1 MTKGNSL
8 HPDWRTRPRR
18 RIQRVFLDWLWR
30 NRHRM
35 AVPLRVLRR
44 TDDSLAL
51 GFVGLTSLLSVCLG
65 SYSLTVNAVVA
76 GEIFDGLAD
85 FECALRWRPNGYV
98 CECCDP
104 AGRALYPSRAALWC
118 DHLFEPFLKWT
129 NERLTTARYLKFTD
143 IGNGAIR
150 SASLCDDPV
159 SVVDAPLARLLGG
172 LRKLDGS
179 PACALDDEVKRM
191 QFVTLRTGNG

>member
-1 MTKGNSL
+1 
-8 HPDWRTRPRR
+8 
-18 RIQRVFLDWLWR
+18 
-30 NRHRM
+30 M
-35 AVPLRVLRR
+35 AVPLRVLHR

-51 GFVGLTSLLSVCLG
+51 GFVGLTPLLRVCLG
-65 SYSLTVNAVVA
+65 SYSLTVNVVVT
-76 GEIFDGLAD
+76 GEIFDGLAE
-85 FECALRWRPNGYV
+85 FECALRRRSNGYV

-104 AGRALYPSRAALWC
+104 EERVLYPSRAALWC

-129 NERLTTARYLKFTD
+129 KERLSAARYLKLID

-150 SASLCDDPV
+150 SASLCDAPV
-159 SVVDAPLARLLGG
+159 TEVDAPLAHLVGG

-179 PACALDDEVKRM
+179 PACALDDEGKRM